1 MYLRRLRLE
10 NVYGFE
16 RLDLDLTHADG
27 AFAGWTVLAGPNGS
41 GKTSALRAMGIV
53 LRGPPS
59 VPSMLDPRRFGAHIA
74 SASAEIVVE
83 ADDRFVDDA
92 RSDAVV
98 PLTWGFPT
106 GGYASVTPPWV
117 GTHTALTK
125 GSSLGVAS
133 HGLGWFAAGYG
144 PYRRL
149 YGPEDVFT
157 MIAQRET
164 DVVGLFAE
172 GASIAEGV
180 AGLMR
185 LNYRRQDERTPQDE
199 KARLKA
205 LEDAC
210 LDLVSALLVEANLK
224 VVGVGPDGLIAR
236 RGERE
241 ISLARFSDGQRVV
254 AALVVDLVMRMS
266 SVFGERFEY
275 DRQQRVVPHTGVVLI
290 DEVEA
295 HLHPTWQRRIG
306 PLFKRHF
313 PAVQFIVTTHSPF
326 ICQAADRGA
335 LLRVSATPDGG
346 GEVERVSD
354 ETWREVAFGSID
366 DAVVGELFEVRSVYS
381 DEAERDREEA
391 ARLEVENRRGRA
403 TPEDR
408 ARLSRLLENLPH
420 NDDTAIDLMRRR
432 TEKLA

>member
-41 GKTSALRAMGIV
+41 GKTSVLRAMGIV
-53 LRGPPS
+53 LRGAPAIVRS
-59 VPSMLDPRRFGAHIA
+59 QDVVRFNA
-74 SASAEIVVE
+74 SAGEVRADVQVSP
-83 ADDRFVDDA
+83 DDRFIDGVSHDSIEELTWRFLGNGGVLEPLSSEAA
-92 RSDAVV
+92 RSQQDA
-98 PLTWGFPT
+98 GA
-106 GGYASVTPPWV
+106 GPWQ
-117 GTHTALTK
+117 LQR
-125 GSSLGVAS
+125 
-133 HGLGWFAAGYG
+133 GLGWFAAGYG

-149 YGPEDVFT
+149 YGAEDVFT

-185 LNYRRQDERTPQDE
+185 LNYRRQDERTSQDE

-366 DAVVGELFEVRSVYS
+366 DAVVGELFDVRSVYS